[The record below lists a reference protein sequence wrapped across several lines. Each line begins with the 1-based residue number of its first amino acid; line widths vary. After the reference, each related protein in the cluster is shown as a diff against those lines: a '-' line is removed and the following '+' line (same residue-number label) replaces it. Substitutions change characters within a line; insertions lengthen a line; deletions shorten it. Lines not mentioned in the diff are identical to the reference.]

1 IVKVHDGE
9 MVLLGGI
16 ERNLLDDTSA
26 GLPFIARV
34 PVLRLLFGNV
44 TKTKENR
51 KLNVFIRPVVIQ

>member
-1 IVKVHDGE
+1 